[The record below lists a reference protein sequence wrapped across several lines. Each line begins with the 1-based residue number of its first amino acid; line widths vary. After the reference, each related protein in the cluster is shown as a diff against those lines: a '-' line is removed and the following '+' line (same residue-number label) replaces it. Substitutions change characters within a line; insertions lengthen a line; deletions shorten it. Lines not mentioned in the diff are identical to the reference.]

1 MAKRLRA
8 AKAYRRLKRPY
19 TRTSKRKKKSF
30 IRGAPGIRVIMYD
43 SGEKKRKFPFAVDLV
58 ATRGVQL
65 RDNALEAARQT
76 VVRYLTTNVSKTGF
90 LVKIRAVPH
99 HVLRENPLATGA
111 GADRLSQGMK
121 AAFGKAIGHAA
132 QVNKGK
138 VIISIYLEEKHLQFG
153 KIAAKKASSK
163 LPLKCLIEAR
173 KNQ

>member
-8 AKAYRRLKRPY
+8 AKAYRRIKRAY
-19 TRTSKRKKKSF
+19 TRTSKKKKKSF

-58 ATRGVQL
+58 ATREIQL

-76 VVRYLTTNVSKTGF
+76 VVRYLTTNVGKTGF

-99 HVLRENPLATGA
+99 HILRENPLATGA

-132 QVNKGK
+132 QVSKGK
-138 VIISIYLEEKHLQFG
+138 VVISIYLEEKDIQFG